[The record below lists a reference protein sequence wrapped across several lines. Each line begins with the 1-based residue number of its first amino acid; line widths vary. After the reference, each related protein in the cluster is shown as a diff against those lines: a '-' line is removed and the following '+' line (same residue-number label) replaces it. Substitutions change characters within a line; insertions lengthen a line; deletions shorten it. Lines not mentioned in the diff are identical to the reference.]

1 MTAQLTFNL
10 PVRPAMGAEDFIV
23 TSSNQEAVA
32 LLDKWSDWPARTL
45 VLTGAAG
52 SGKTHLAQV
61 WAQRSGASLV
71 ACQALPEQLESLLQQ
86 KAVIVDDGDGLF
98 GNAAG
103 EQALFHLYN
112 HIQQTGHLLF
122 ISAIPP
128 GQATITLPDLRSRLR
143 AAPLLTLQPPDDALL
158 AALLVKHF
166 SDRQLR
172 VGQDVVDYLLSRI
185 ERSASAAAAAVAA
198 LDAAALA
205 RRSAITVP
213 LARTVLELQSKLL

>member
-1 MTAQLTFNL
+1 MSTQLTFNL
-10 PVRPAMGAEDFIV
+10 PALSAMGADDFIV

-32 LLDKWSDWPARTL
+32 QLDKWPDWPARTL
-45 VLTGAAG
+45 ILTGAQG

-61 WAQRSGASLV
+61 WAQRSGAITVSG
-71 ACQALPEQLESLLQQ
+71 QALAEKLEPLLQQ
-86 KAVIVDDGDGLF
+86 QAVIIDDGDALI
-98 GNAAG
+98 GNESG

-112 HIQQTGHLLF
+112 HIQQTGTMLF
-122 ISAIPP
+122 ISTTPP
-128 GQATITLPDLRSRLR
+128 GQAAIALPDLRSRLR

-185 ERSASAAAAAVAA
+185 ERSAAAAAAAVVA

-205 RRSAITVP
+205 KRSAITVP
-213 LARTVLELQSKLL
+213 LARAVLEQQSRLF

>member
-10 PVRPAMGAEDFIV
+10 PVRNAMGAEDFIV
-23 TSSNQEAVA
+23 TASNQDAVA
-32 LLDKWSDWPARTL
+32 LLDKWPDWPARTL
-45 VLTGAAG
+45 VLTGAVG

-61 WAQRSGASLV
+61 WAQRSGAPVIAAPS
-71 ACQALPEQLESLLQQ
+71 LPEKLEALLQLQ
-86 KAVIVDDGDGLF
+86 AVIVDDGDTLF
-98 GNAAG
+98 GNSAG

-122 ISAIPP
+122 VSAVPP
-128 GQATITLPDLRSRLR
+128 GQAAITLPDLRSRLR

-185 ERSASAAAAAVAA
+185 ERSAAAAAAAVTA

-205 RRSAITVP
+205 KRSAITVP
-213 LARTVLELQSKLL
+213 LARTVLEQQSKLF